1 MKLTLFGTVHE
12 VPDHS
17 SAGDLLKA
25 VSPEDLKK
33 YYAVRLP
40 DGRLADL
47 FAPLDADGE
56 ITPLPFADEDGR

>member
-25 VSPEDLKK
+25 VMTAVTRLRGS
-33 YYAVRLP
+33 YAIAVI
-40 DGRLADL
+40 A
-47 FAPLDADGE
+47 
-56 ITPLPFADEDGR
+56 ADEPDRVTSGW